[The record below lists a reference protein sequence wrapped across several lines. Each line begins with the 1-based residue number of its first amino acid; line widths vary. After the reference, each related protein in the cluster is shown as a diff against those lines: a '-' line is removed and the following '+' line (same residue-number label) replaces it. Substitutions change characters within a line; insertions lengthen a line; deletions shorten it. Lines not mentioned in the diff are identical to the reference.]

1 MKFRKTLIIAAAL
14 AAAATPAA
22 AHRMWLLASSTTVSG
37 TDNWVTI
44 DGAVSNE
51 LFYFDHQPLRVIPAV
66 TQPDGTEGKV
76 ENHSVGRFRA
86 TFDVHLTQQGTYRI
100 GVLNEGI
107 MGSYKLNGETKGFP
121 RGTTAANLAE
131 RTPAGATDVV
141 TAENLSRNEIY
152 VTQGAPT
159 TTIFKPTGR
168 GIELAPVTHP
178 TDLVAGEA
186 ATFQFLLDGKPATG
200 LSVTAIPGGIRYR
213 DKLNEM
219 HLKTDAQGKVAITWP
234 TPGMYWMTVAPERA
248 ERPEGAGGPG
258 AGGPN
263 AAPGGPNQR
272 PMGPPQRRV
281 SYTTTL
287 EVLAP

>member
-1 MKFRKTLIIAAAL
+1 MKFRKTLIVAAAL
-14 AAAATPAA
+14 AVAATPAA

-51 LFYFDHQPLRVIPAV
+51 LFYFDHQPLRVVPAV
-66 TQPDGTEGKV
+66 TQPDGTDGKV
-76 ENHSVGRFRA
+76 ENHSIGRFRA

-100 GVLNEGI
+100 GVLNEALSGN
-107 MGSYKLNGETKGFP
+107 YKLNGETKPLP
-121 RGTTAANLAE
+121 RGTTKANLAE
-131 RTPAGATDVV
+131 RVPAGATDIV

-159 TTIFKPTGR
+159 TTIFKPSGR
-168 GIELAPVTHP
+168 GIELVPVTHP

-186 ATFQFLLDGKPATG
+186 ATFQFLLDGKPAAG

-213 DKLNEM
+213 DTLGEM
-219 HLKTDAQGKVAITWP
+219 QLKTDAEGKVAITWP
-234 TPGMYWMTVAPERA
+234 TPGMYWVTVAPERA
-248 ERPEGAGGPG
+248 REEGPGGPG
-258 AGGPN
+258 AGAPN
-263 AAPGGPNQR
+263 ATPGGPGQR
-272 PMGPPQRRV
+272 PMGLPQRRV